1 MNSDFYSDSFCFL
14 AYDKDN
20 PEHVK
25 ALEKLLSDPLVD
37 EYFNSLESN
46 LEDED
51 TFWDSAYLVSNYDEI
66 IGYLAIFMDAKE
78 AELHYAVV
86 PEFRGIRN
94 NSNETIGCQIVR
106 EASIGLFRRCKS
118 LKYLKLMIEKS
129 NIRSTKMA
137 LRAGY
142 KQVEKGFYNK
152 FTLSREDA
160 MSLQMTEFKTDNFI
174 FFRFNPTNDN
184 EMKAVN
190 TLLNDRYVQKYLGN
204 VDIRDFLLASRD
216 DDEISDSSFL
226 VGFNDEIVGYLST
239 FSGLDAIDL
248 DYAVLPQFRGKKV
261 NERDTYGALMIK
273 EASSEL
279 FRRYA
284 YVKFL
289 RVYINESNVLSLE
302 MAKKIGFEVVRD
314 GFSPYELHMKR
325 QWL

>member
-1 MNSDFYSDSFCFL
+1 MDDFIIDELLNTIKENLENNVNNYVMYQDIHKIL
-14 AYDKDN
+14 DKHFEELREEDREFYEEKIAELEN
-20 PEHVK
+20 DVDYWQDR
-25 ALEKLLSDPLVD
+25 ALEA
-37 EYFNSLESN
+37 ESN

-129 NIRSTKMA
+129 NIRSTKTA

-160 MSLQMTEFKTDNFI
+160 MSL
-174 FFRFNPTNDN
+174 
-184 EMKAVN
+184 
-190 TLLNDRYVQKYLGN
+190 
-204 VDIRDFLLASRD
+204 
-216 DDEISDSSFL
+216 
-226 VGFNDEIVGYLST
+226 
-239 FSGLDAIDL
+239 
-248 DYAVLPQFRGKKV
+248 
-261 NERDTYGALMIK
+261 
-273 EASSEL
+273 
-279 FRRYA
+279 
-284 YVKFL
+284 
-289 RVYINESNVLSLE
+289 
-302 MAKKIGFEVVRD
+302 
-314 GFSPYELHMKR
+314 
-325 QWL
+325 

>member
-1 MNSDFYSDSFCFL
+1 
-14 AYDKDN
+14 
-20 PEHVK
+20 
-25 ALEKLLSDPLVD
+25 
-37 EYFNSLESN
+37 
-46 LEDED
+46 
-51 TFWDSAYLVSNYDEI
+51 
-66 IGYLAIFMDAKE
+66 
-78 AELHYAVV
+78 
-86 PEFRGIRN
+86 
-94 NSNETIGCQIVR
+94 
-106 EASIGLFRRCKS
+106 
-118 LKYLKLMIEKS
+118 
-129 NIRSTKMA
+129 
-137 LRAGY
+137 
-142 KQVEKGFYNK
+142 
-152 FTLSREDA
+152 
-160 MSLQMTEFKTDNFI
+160 MTEFKTNNFI
-174 FFRFNPTNDN
+174 FFRFNPTNDD
-184 EMKAVN
+184 EMEAVN
-190 TLLNDRYVQKYLGN
+190 TLLNDKCVQKYLGN

-325 QWL
+325 